1 MGRCLGSWGEPSE
14 ESEGTSNV
22 DRLGAVRVAFS
33 LRSLTHP
40 AALRHLPLSAR
51 NGVGLRTP
59 VHRWPCDSGTRC
71 PYELRPTWLDP
82 AADGDCAV
90 SGRHALIFAAYLWA
104 M

>member
-33 LRSLTHP
+33 LPSLTHP

-71 PYELRPTWLDP
+71 PMSSGLPGLIRQPMVTARS
-82 AADGDCAV
+82 AAGTP
-90 SGRHALIFAAYLWA
+90 LIFAAYLWA